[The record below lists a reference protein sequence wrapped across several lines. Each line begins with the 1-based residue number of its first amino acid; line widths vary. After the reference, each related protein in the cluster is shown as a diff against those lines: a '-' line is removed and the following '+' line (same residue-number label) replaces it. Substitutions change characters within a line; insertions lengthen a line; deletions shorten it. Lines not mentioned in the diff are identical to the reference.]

1 MSKCAIVT
9 GANTGI
15 GKEIARGL
23 AKEGHQVILACRN
36 RERGEA
42 ALQELVADTGNRE
55 LSLML
60 VDLANIA
67 SIRSFVASFRERH
80 ERLDILVN
88 NAGVSTQEHTTTQ
101 DGFELV
107 FGVNFIA
114 PFLLTNL
121 LLHPLKQAAPSRIV
135 NVASSVHTSGHIDR
149 TDPQMDKGWNN
160 RRAYSNS
167 KLADIL
173 FTRELARRLEGSGV
187 TVNCFNPGLVR
198 SEFFRNYDPVPF
210 MLRVVLKLIGKT
222 PAEGA
227 DTGLYLATAAE
238 LEGRTGEYYEK
249 REQKE
254 PSEEARDEELGRWLW
269 NFAEDSIIG
278 GVEAT

>member
-1 MSKCAIVT
+1 MSKLAIVT

-23 AKEGHQVILACRN
+23 ARKGHRVVLACRT
-36 RERGEA
+36 RDRGEA
-42 ALQELVADTGNRE
+42 ARQELIADTENAGI
-55 LSLML
+55 SLML
-60 VDLANIA
+60 VDLASIA
-67 SIRSFVASFRERH
+67 SIRSFAASFREQYD
-80 ERLDILVN
+80 RLDILVN
-88 NAGVSTQEHTTTQ
+88 NAGVATQEHATTR
-101 DGFELV
+101 DGFELI

-149 TDPQMDKGWNN
+149 TDPQMDKRWNN

-210 MLRVVLKLIGKT
+210 MLKVVLKFLGKT

-227 DTGLYLATAAE
+227 DTGIYLATAAE
-238 LEGRTGEYYEK
+238 LEGRSGGYYEK
-249 REQKE
+249 REIKE
-254 PSEEARDEELGRWLW
+254 PSEEAQDEELGRWLW